1 MLSGQT
7 EGRKTYSEF
16 HFGAGESSVIKMV
29 MGIENA
35 QDNSLILVEEIENG
49 LHPLATL
56 RLVDYLISVAE
67 RKNFKYCLQHIRSM
81 L

>member
-81 L
+81 P